1 LCKHKKELIPRYIIV
16 SMESSDRE
24 IDEAVVVYNI
34 AKGFGINYSDG
45 TFKKNKSI

>member
-1 LCKHKKELIPRYIIV
+1 
-16 SMESSDRE
+16 MESSDRE

-45 TFKKNKSI
+45 TFKKINRFNSLLDY